1 MAWGTPQDR
10 SGAAQEDALP
20 ADLPVPRSSAIDK
33 RSGEKVAIK
42 KLSRPFQSEIFA
54 KRAYRELLL
63 LKHMHHEN
71 VGRRLREGWE
81 QRGAHRAGDLPLCWE
96 RPRAPR
102 AQDRAR
108 GRGTS
113 SCPSGPG
120 HAPHYGDG
128 VQDLPCLLPRRGV
141 KGVWQCSRATF

>member
-71 VGRRLREGWE
+71 VGAG
-81 QRGAHRAGDLPLCWE
+81 GCGRAGSGGEPT
-96 RPRAPR
+96 
-102 AQDRAR
+102 
-108 GRGTS
+108 GRGT
-113 SCPSGPG
+113 CPCAGSGPG
-120 HAPHYGDG
+120 CPELRTGPGEGGPPPAPL
-128 VQDLPCLLPRRGV
+128 VL
-141 KGVWQCSRATF
+141 ATHLIMEMGCRTCPAYFPGGG